1 MKDSKKFQDAFF
13 VELNLVEAL
22 RAESNREFQV
32 KKFRLTLL
40 KLLDSQPQYMSV
52 ET

>member
-1 MKDSKKFQDAFF
+1 MNDSKKFQDAFF
-13 VELNLVEAL
+13 VKVNLVEAL
-22 RAESNREFQV
+22 RAESNGEFQV

-40 KLLDSQPQYMSV
+40 KLLDSQTQYMSV